1 MLSKLPAVLLII
13 IGLLLCFFLPF
24 PFIGSSWAFIFLAFV
39 LGEWLATRKIN
50 RALGELLAATDRFLK
65 EGSSLPRSSDPQV
78 DRLTCM
84 IQSLGDRLQSTTED
98 LAASRQELELL
109 LSSIGDCVL
118 LVGKT
123 KRILLASR
131 ASGELLGWERERLL
145 GQNLFRVVRSSE
157 LRNRM
162 TQVEETGEEQ
172 ALEFQV
178 ADRCLKGQIT
188 PITGGQYLIM
198 LADCTD
204 KERLEQVRRDFAS
217 NVSHELRT
225 PLTSIQGFV
234 DTLLDGAWQDQ
245 EACPHFLRVIKR
257 ETARLYRLVEDL
269 LDLSRLETRRLERPI
284 VPVDLG
290 KIARRVLELVSKKAE
305 DKGLE
310 LRSAIPEDFP
320 LVMGDKDLLHQVL
333 LNLSDNAISY
343 TEAGFVELRAT
354 VAGEKA
360 KIEVR
365 DSGSGISPEDKERI
379 FERFYRVD
387 KARSRHAGGTGLG
400 LAIARHAVERMGG
413 TIGLES
419 ELGRGT
425 TFWIELPVTQS

>member
-1 MLSKLPAVLLII
+1 MSWTLLQILLFALGLDLSLL
-13 IGLLLCFFLPF
+13 LPF
-24 PFIGSSWAFIFLAFV
+24 PFPSATWAFIFSAFV
-39 LGEWLATRKIN
+39 LGQCLQRRRGRRI
-50 RALGELLAATDRFLK
+50 LGDLLEATDKFLK
-65 EGSSLPRSSDPQV
+65 EGAPLSRSQDPIV
-78 DRLTCM
+78 DRLTCT
-84 IQSLGDRLQSTTED
+84 IQALGDRIENLRED
-98 LAASRQELELL
+98 LTASQQELELL

-123 KRILLASR
+123 KRILLVSR
-131 ASGELLGWERERLL
+131 ASGELLGWERKELL
-145 GQNLFRVVRSSE
+145 GQNLFRVVRASE
-157 LRNRM
+157 MRKKM
-162 TQVEETGEEQ
+162 AQVEETGEQQE
-172 ALEFQV
+172 LEFQV
-178 ADRCLKGQIT
+178 SDRCLKGQIT

-234 DTLLDGAWQDQ
+234 DTLLDGAWQDP

-290 KIARRVLELVSKKAE
+290 KVARRVLELMSQKAE

-310 LRSAIPEDFP
+310 LRCTIDDEFP

-333 LNLSDNAISY
+333 LNLTDNAISY
-343 TEAGFVELRAT
+343 TEAGFVELVAT
-354 VAGEKA
+354 LSGEKA

-365 DSGSGISPEDKERI
+365 DSGSGISPEEQERI

-413 TIGLES
+413 VIGLES
-419 ELGRGT
+419 KLAEGT
-425 TFWIELPVTQS
+425 VFWIELPVTQS